1 MTLDLKIR
9 NNHLHH
15 NGFNYFRG
23 HAEEVLLGDVGSK
36 QTPSTQTNYLAVQG
50 NVVRK
55 QLKIH
60 TVSRIDLKG
69 LAVASADIGGSLEVD
84 GLGSLNAGAV
94 AGGLASG
101 ELSLLKLSVLPK
113 DIVALVHDNP
123 KNALTPLKQAG
134 SRGRIVHMVYVI
146 LQAKLAA
153 VIGGA
158 AGFTLEAEASGITLN
173 ATGGL
178 AGASGASATL
188 SPGSTFAYALLD
200 PVWDANQQKNWK
212 RIVDWKDDQW
222 SLY

>member
-1 MTLDLKIR
+1 MALDLEIHD
-9 NNHLHH
+9 NHLHH

-23 HAEEVLLGDVGSK
+23 HAEEVLLGDVGEK
-36 QTPSTQTNYLAVQG
+36 CTPATQTNYLAVQG

-60 TVSRIDLKG
+60 TASRIDLQG
-69 LAVASADIGGSLEVD
+69 LAVSGASIGGSLAVE
-84 GLGSLNAGAV
+84 GLGSLSAGAV

-123 KNALTPLKQAG
+123 KNALAPLKQAG
-134 SRGRIVHMVYVI
+134 SRGRIVYMVYVI

-158 AGFTLEAEASGITLN
+158 AGFTLQAEAGGITLN

-178 AGASGASATL
+178 AGAGGARATL

-200 PVWDANQQKNWK
+200 PVWDAHQQKNWK